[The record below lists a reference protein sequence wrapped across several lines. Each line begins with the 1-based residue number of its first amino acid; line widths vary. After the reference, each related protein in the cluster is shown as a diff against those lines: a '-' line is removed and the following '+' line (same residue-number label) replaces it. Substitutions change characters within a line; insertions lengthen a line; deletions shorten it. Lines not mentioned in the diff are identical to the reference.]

1 MTSDVKKYVK
11 LVLLHVKDDGSVEV
25 IPFTMGQN
33 NVVTFKADEFSY
45 YAFAGVEKQPVT
57 DSEVTD
63 TNNNAPTSPKTGD
76 NRTKK
81 KDTRMIFAL
90 IMVVVALMLLG
101 IAKDCGVLD
110 SHYIDNTI
118 GIVALL
124 FALVSIPRIK
134 ESIGKKLTGP
144 SLLKKLW
151 CLVMIVCIPFY
162 IVLIMNL
169 VGLSS
174 SVSNFCGLIGI
185 IISIFTW

>member
-1 MTSDVKKYVK
+1 MEENGVTKIDYENFISGNEKKSEKYIWSDYITNTL
-11 LVLLHVKDDGSVEV
+11 LV
-25 IPFTMGQN
+25 I
-33 NVVTFKADEFSY
+33 
-45 YAFAGVEKQPVT
+45 
-57 DSEVTD
+57 
-63 TNNNAPTSPKTGD
+63 
-76 NRTKK
+76 
-81 KDTRMIFAL
+81 AL

>member
-1 MTSDVKKYVK
+1 MEENGVTKIDYENFISGNEKKSEKYIWSDYITNTL
-11 LVLLHVKDDGSVEV
+11 LV
-25 IPFTMGQN
+25 I
-33 NVVTFKADEFSY
+33 
-45 YAFAGVEKQPVT
+45 
-57 DSEVTD
+57 
-63 TNNNAPTSPKTGD
+63 
-76 NRTKK
+76 
-81 KDTRMIFAL
+81 AL

-118 GIVALL
+118 GIVPLL

>member
-81 KDTRMIFAL
+81 KNTRMIFTL
-90 IMVVVALMLLG
+90 R
-101 IAKDCGVLD
+101 
-110 SHYIDNTI
+110 
-118 GIVALL
+118 
-124 FALVSIPRIK
+124 F
-134 ESIGKKLTGP
+134 IGKRTAFVKNTSHNL
-144 SLLKKLW
+144 S
-151 CLVMIVCIPFY
+151 MILQVIEGESKTKRPQEEMEWLRKYFDDLSQTDRESDSFRYPFHIVKEFDVYDWVEKYAIPCICFIFHVPF
-162 IVLIMNL
+162 
-169 VGLSS
+169 
-174 SVSNFCGLIGI
+174 
-185 IISIFTW
+185 